1 MTSTKEKTL
10 HVDRLEFRGLPF
22 SRLFVD
28 YLACADTISGFYGH
42 PHTYQSLKNAVT
54 TSRKPGNRTE
64 KARIIAEFNKPFL
77 QGQSVDEL
85 AGILAHEDTVT
96 ITTGQQLSLFGGP
109 LYTVFKTIS
118 VIHLAR
124 SLTRDTG
131 KRVIPVFWLADEDHD
146 FEEISVANL
155 PERNGMRQITL
166 PCDTCARHAAGSI
179 RVDQAFEQFR
189 SEIYEALNPTDFR
202 EELIS
207 ILDDAYAPG
216 RSYREAFALLLS
228 KLFSRHGLIFAGSND
243 PMVKSHVTKC
253 MRIAIARADEIK
265 DALIRQSELLGQHY
279 HQQVQITDSLL
290 FWHDD
295 EHGRV
300 RLQHEDGHWQTESG
314 LSLSTEALLQQLDE
328 APERF
333 SPNVF
338 LRPLIQD
345 ALLPNAAYIGGP
357 AEIAYYGQMRPVYDL
372 FDMDMPF
379 IAARLSATLVE
390 PSVKRFLE
398 ELPFDFLDYIKRFE
412 DLEQHYLRKFGN
424 PELDEHFDTWKK
436 RVEELTDEMT
446 GLIGMDDPG
455 LQKHSR
461 AISKDYSNSID
472 KLRKKMVNAIRQKE
486 EVQVNRIR
494 KVKHA
499 LFPNDRLQ
507 EREISSIY
515 YMNKFGV
522 DIWDRILQELDEQHK
537 DREKGLFDGHF
548 LIHL

>member
-1 MTSTKEKTL
+1 MTPTKEKTM
-10 HVDRLEFRGLPF
+10 HVDHLDFRELSF
-22 SRLFVD
+22 SRLFRD
-28 YLACADTISGFYGH
+28 YLADTDAISGFYSH
-42 PHTYQSLKNAVT
+42 PHTYNSLKKVV
-54 TSRKPGNRTE
+54 SSY
-64 KARIIAEFNKPFL
+64 KARSDRRETARITAEFNEPFL
-77 QGQSVDEL
+77 QGQTVDEL

-118 VIHLAR
+118 AIHLAR

-146 FEEISVANL
+146 FEEISVANI
-155 PERNGMRQITL
+155 PERNSIRQIAL
-166 PCDTCARHAAGSI
+166 PCDTCARHAAGNI
-179 RVDQAFEQFR
+179 RVDEAFENFR
-189 SEIYEALNPTDFR
+189 SDIYEALNPTDFR
-202 EELIS
+202 EQLIS

-228 KLFSRHGLIFAGSND
+228 KLFSRYGLIFAGSND
-243 PMVKSHVTKC
+243 PMVKRHVTEC
-253 MRIAIARADEIK
+253 IRTAIGRADEIR
-265 DALIRQSELLGQHY
+265 DALASQSERLDQHY

-300 RLQHEDGHWQTESG
+300 RLQHADGHWQTESG
-314 LSLSTEALLQQLDE
+314 LSLSTDVLLQQLE
-328 APERF
+328 ETPERF

-345 ALLPNAAYIGGP
+345 VLLPNAAYIGGP
-357 AEIAYYGQMRPVYDL
+357 AEIAYYGQMKPVYEL
-372 FDMDMPF
+372 FDMKMPF
-379 IAARLSATLVE
+379 LAARLSATLVE
-390 PSVKRFLE
+390 PAIQRFLE
-398 ELPFDFLDYIKRFE
+398 ELPFDIPDYTKRFE

-424 PELDEHFDTWKK
+424 PELDGHFDTWKK

-446 GLIGMDDPG
+446 GLMGMEDPG
-455 LQKHSR
+455 LQKHAR
-461 AISKDYSNSID
+461 AISKEYSKSID

-507 EREISSIY
+507 EREISHIY

-522 DIWDRILQELDEQHK
+522 DIWDRILQELEEQ
-537 DREKGLFDGHF
+537 DQDLFDRHF